1 MCVVARRVSPEQR
14 ERIVRVAR
22 LRVPGD
28 DRSEWR
34 RFAEVAS
41 QFGVSQESVR
51 MWVRQA
57 EIDAGEREGIPTAA
71 EQEIAELKARNAEL
85 EVTIEI
91 LKAAA
96 SFFAREYDPRPTQ
109 PTGSSTSTGNGSE
122 SYRSAE
128 R

>member
-1 MCVVARRVSPEQR
+1 MRL
-14 ERIVRVAR
+14 AR
-22 LRVPGD
+22 LKVEGD
-28 DRSEWR
+28 DRSEWQ
-34 RFAEVAS
+34 RFGEVAK

-51 MWVRQA
+51 VWVRQA

-71 EQEIAELKARNAEL
+71 QREIAELRERNAEL
-85 EVTIEI
+85 EATIEI

-96 SFFAREYDPRPTQ
+96 SFFAREYDPRPMLSA
-109 PTGSSTSTGNGSE
+109 GSSPNTRPDSE

>member
-1 MCVVARRVSPEQR
+1 
-14 ERIVRVAR
+14 
-22 LRVPGD
+22 
-28 DRSEWR
+28 
-34 RFAEVAS
+34 
-41 QFGVSQESVR
+41 

-96 SFFAREYDPRPTQ
+96 SFFAREYDPRPTR